1 MVSFIEGTL
10 LISNTLLIL
19 FAIIYGVLIVKRRK
33 REESSL
39 WIYFLIAS
47 ALYFLSE
54 LFTVLTDLFLLDVGV
69 IKALL
74 RISFGIIVLFAFLNK
89 YSAIEAE
96 HPHKKHH

>member
-19 FAIIYGVLIVKRRK
+19 FAIIYGVLIVKKKK

-47 ALYFLSE
+47 ALFFLSE
-54 LFTVLTDLFLLDVGV
+54 LFTVLTDLFLLDVGI

-74 RISFGIIVLFAFLNK
+74 RISFGIVVLFAFLNK
-89 YSAIEAE
+89 YSTIDE
-96 HPHKKHH
+96 PSHKKHH

>member
-19 FAIIYGVLIVKRRK
+19 FAIIYGVLIVKRKK

-47 ALYFLSE
+47 GLFFLSE
-54 LFTVLTDLFLLDVGV
+54 LFTVLTDLFLLDVGI
-69 IKALL
+69 IKAIL
-74 RISFGIIVLFAFLNK
+74 RISFVIVAVFAFLNK
-89 YSAIEAE
+89 FSTIEE
-96 HPHKKHH
+96 PPHKKHH